1 MSPHA
6 VLSVGEGGFWEGTVK
21 GRTGWF
27 PSDCVEEVA
36 VRSQDNRSGEALITH
51 LQTYTACLS
60 LSPLIGQKNTHTL
73 PHSAALAATHRH
85 TGIKNNT
92 FSRRSIVR
100 L

>member
-36 VRSQDNRSGEALITH
+36 VRSQDNRSGEALSTH
-51 LQTYTACLS
+51 LQTHTACLS
-60 LSPLIGQKNTHTL
+60 LRKTHTHTL
-73 PHSAALAATHRH
+73 PHTAALAATHRH

-92 FSRRSIVR
+92 FSRRSVVR